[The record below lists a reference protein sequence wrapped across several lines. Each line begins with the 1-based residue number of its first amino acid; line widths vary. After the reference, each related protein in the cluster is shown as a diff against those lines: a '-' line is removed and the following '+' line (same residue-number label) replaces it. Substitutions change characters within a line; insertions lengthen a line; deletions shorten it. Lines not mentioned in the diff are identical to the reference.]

1 MAAGTAAPGLTG
13 DGRSAGRC
21 GGLQHLDE
29 CMLPRRGVEASAR
42 GSRVHGE
49 EESPERFD
57 YVELESHRVCQSAT
71 MALCQ
76 LERRTSSNSQKREVP
91 MTPLRGCA
99 NTWRI
104 YSAAISACGKGQQ
117 WQQAIFLIARLQDQQ
132 LEADVVAYSATMSG
146 CAKAG
151 QWQQALLCLD
161 ALRGQ
166 QLLPDLAMLSAVTNA
181 LGKGQEWT
189 QALAWL
195 ASTAVNR
202 YGASAVISAGT
213 PWQRSLSFG
222 HIAGAQNAILASC
235 GQQRHWRWALDALER
250 SQRQNGEVDAVTGNS
265 LVGAC
270 TGWPEAFWYLASFPW
285 PQKQADVKAYTAA
298 LEASLMTDQDE
309 AKDEDKDLP
318 EHVECPRVSHS
329 WPRAMDLLCLLRQRQ
344 VEANLRVWT
353 KLLSVPALWRTT
365 LALLHVDDDVGSA
378 AEAQLRPLAAR
389 NRPWQIAVGLVHL
402 PQPAMLEHEM
412 LELAACNAAIRSCA
426 DASAWPCALE
436 LLERWRSRADL
447 WTYSST
453 IVACGRGDQWQH
465 SMAVLSR
472 MEEVR
477 LSADLIA
484 MSATISSC
492 AAAAQWQRA
501 LRYLVELP
509 QAKLEADAMTYHA
522 VTSALV
528 KGESLELAMK
538 LLEQMS
544 SASMANESWKT
555 RDETC
560 AKEVT
565 YSRVIHLTVS
575 REDDEDKA
583 DKFGS
588 PGQAEGQ
595 RPVWATDQRNGQRI
609 EVTPTYSVAVH
620 GRRAVAAALGA
631 SAPLRRPSAS
641 RTAGTA
647 VLGSASSSAPPGLV
661 EALAQAGLG
670 GTAASEAALRHV
682 AERRAEELVEHLEE
696 VVGEGK
702 LLDAGWLQMGK
713 EEIRK
718 KLAEIFTGYLLE
730 IHQIV
735 QVSDVFNDLSVPCR
749 TWRRPWADALV
760 AAHHARQLWAPH
772 LAVAQDFSQL
782 NALGLGCIVLDG
794 MVPPQL
800 AADAHA
806 ELEQMAQDGKLS
818 DFSQSTCNPGSRH
831 LWLRFAGPGSD
842 GDGLVPPALAT
853 LGDALAGLP
862 GALEERAREVQLS
875 SPRLRIVP
883 NLMAATYGPGSHY
896 VPHKDMY
903 SGGSCGF
910 ENTRMLTILCYL
922 NPHWR
927 PGDGG
932 ELRVFNTLREAPAS
946 PVPSATRK

>member
-1 MAAGTAAPGLTG
+1 MSKKRPAA
-13 DGRSAGRC
+13 SI
-21 GGLQHLDE
+21 
-29 CMLPRRGVEASAR
+29 AS
-42 GSRVHGE
+42 
-49 EESPERFD
+49 
-57 YVELESHRVCQSAT
+57 
-71 MALCQ
+71 
-76 LERRTSSNSQKREVP
+76 LEREIAKLKKENAE
-91 MTPLRGCA
+91 LRGEDPKKKPRVGRNA
-99 NTWRI
+99 
-104 YSAAISACGKGQQ
+104 K
-117 WQQAIFLIARLQDQQ
+117 
-132 LEADVVAYSATMSG
+132 EAYVT
-146 CAKAG
+146 C
-151 QWQQALLCLD
+151 LLL
-161 ALRGQ
+161 
-166 QLLPDLAMLSAVTNA
+166 
-181 LGKGQEWT
+181 GQEYPFSFEMDDFG
-189 QALAWL
+189 AN
-195 ASTAVNR
+195 STDE
-202 YGASAVISAGT
+202 
-213 PWQRSLSFG
+213 L
-222 HIAGAQNAILASC
+222 H
-235 GQQRHWRWALDALER
+235 
-250 SQRQNGEVDAVTGNS
+250 
-265 LVGAC
+265 
-270 TGWPEAFWYLASFPW
+270 ASFR
-285 PQKQADVKAYTAA
+285 
-298 LEASLMTDQDE
+298 EN
-309 AKDEDKDLP
+309 
-318 EHVECPRVSHS
+318 
-329 WPRAMDLLCLLRQRQ
+329 LRDGKEIEFTLKGGKK
-344 VEANLRVWT
+344 VEANLRVWSLGIAVRREEDRT

-389 NRPWQIAVGLVHL
+389 NRPWQ
-402 PQPAMLEHEM
+402 
-412 LELAACNAAIRSCA
+412 AIRSCA

-447 WTYSST
+447 RLGTWTYSST

-528 KGESLELAMK
+528 KLEKIPGMGGWKGESLELAMK

-631 SAPLRRPSAS
+631 SSPRLRPLGAATLLLAASRRAPLRRPSAS

-910 ENTRMLTILCYL
+910 ENTGMLTILCYL

-946 PVPSATRK
+946 PGPGRRVPELLQITADHSESTTTTSHGEAFVDVEPLLGRIVIFRSREVWHGIQPSKAPRRWAVTLWVLADGQPE